1 MIILEKIYSRSCRI
15 GMAGVQMQHPQV
27 VRLIPGLKSRNEEVI
42 STISKYCLFNNYIS
56 PNIKPIDC
64 FISILYDDLYQLQ
77 ERNRAAKE
85 LFHIVSSDLRE
96 VPAEELSSVLEYLT
110 KQMLDNVKVSKCS
123 KE

>member
-1 MIILEKIYSRSCRI
+1 MQNRNGRRADAAPASGKID
-15 GMAGVQMQHPQV
+15 
-27 VRLIPGLKSRNEEVI
+27 PGIEIQKWRGNFYNI
-42 STISKYCLFNNYIS
+42 KYCLFNHYIL
-56 PNIKPIDC
+56 NKPIDC

-110 KQMLDNVKVSKCS
+110 KQMLDNVKVSKCN

>member
-1 MIILEKIYSRSCRI
+1 
-15 GMAGVQMQHPQV
+15 MAGVQMQHPQV

-42 STISKYCLFNNYIS
+42 STISNTAYLITTLN
-56 PNIKPIDC
+56 KPIDC

-110 KQMLDNVKVSKCS
+110 KQMLDNVKVSNPTFPRK
-123 KE
+123 

>member
-1 MIILEKIYSRSCRI
+1 
-15 GMAGVQMQHPQV
+15 MAGVQMQHPQV

-42 STISKYCLFNNYIS
+42 STISNTAYLITTFLN
-56 PNIKPIDC
+56 KPIDC